1 MLILQCTKKLKDELK
16 VSLQNIIPI
25 GSDGLYSWHA
35 NLFIYNRRKCAIIM
49 NDKTR
54 FCFILYGLKKEH
66 VKDFDRVVKAA
77 IAENLAAEGIEQ
89 AIIDKYFQESGSILY
104 TKTSDRSTLGQM
116 NDMVFMATQ
125 VYLEDF
131 LSEDKLNQIE
141 VNKTLNRAPMVKWK
155 YCRGFEGMKEELLKI
170 T

>member
-1 MLILQCTKKLKDELK
+1 MLILECTKKLADELK
-16 VSLQNIIPI
+16 VSLQNIIPM
-25 GSDGLYSWHA
+25 GSDPFYSWHA
-35 NLFIYNRRKCAIIM
+35 NLFTYNGRKCAILM

-66 VKDFDRVVKAA
+66 FKDFGKVVLDAMV
-77 IAENLAAEGIEQ
+77 ENCTAEGFEKDIIE
-89 AIIDKYFQESGSILY
+89 KYIHNSGTILY

-131 LSEDKLNQIE
+131 LVEDKLNQIE

-155 YCRGFEGMKEELLKI
+155 YLRGFEGMKEELLKI
-170 T
+170 